1 MAVVP
6 SAEDDPPLLLLQPA
20 RRARDANPPTIYGTD
35 LRIFIESSFL
45 ARESAVN

>member
-6 SAEDDPPLLLLQPA
+6 SAEDDPPLLLQPA